1 MRANRFSGFAVS
13 DDPEFHSGIQAIRR
27 LGSLTLPGRA
37 FVSSHT
43 ICFTNNLLSDK
54 ISTTKSRNENSN
66 SRRLAATITTKKS
79 PNAIQA
85 TNSAVLACTSYP
97 VTGAE
102 SFTQIVLNLGK
113 GRSLG
118 MAQPQETSSL
128 GKTGSPCDAGMDPRF
143 EAPATLLRHGIS
155 CAVWAEDALW
165 HYGARTVC
173 FDLFLLVENPEE
185 AAQCLESAGYSRAL
199 PNSRYRFIPELY
211 VLPRFRKG
219 PLDDV
224 EDIRATYIA
233 FLRAKQCRYSL
244 PPASTLKELVP
255 PLPALIDSIIDAWLD
270 ATTTDYAIHLQ
281 THLAYL
287 CAAASP
293 RARDPLF
300 INELKPEHRDFYL
313 RSLSHTGIG
322 AEREKWRRVR
332 DSFLL
337 MA

>member
-1 MRANRFSGFAVS
+1 MRSKL
-13 DDPEFHSGIQAIRR
+13 Q
-27 LGSLTLPGRA
+27 
-37 FVSSHT
+37 
-43 ICFTNNLLSDK
+43 
-54 ISTTKSRNENSN
+54 NSV
-66 SRRLAATITTKKS
+66 A
-79 PNAIQA
+79 
-85 TNSAVLACTSYP
+85 LACTSYL
-97 VTGAE
+97 AE
-102 SFTQIVLNLGK
+102 YLTQTVLNLGK

-128 GKTGSPCDAGMDPRF
+128 GKTVFPCDSGMDPRF

-199 PNSRYRFIPELY
+199 PNPRYRFIPELH
-211 VLPRFRKG
+211 VLPRFKKG
-219 PLDDV
+219 PFDNV

-233 FLRAKQCRYSL
+233 FLQAQQCCYSL
-244 PPASTLKELVP
+244 PQASTLKDLVP

-270 ATTTDYAIHLQ
+270 ATTTDYAVHLQ
-281 THLAYL
+281 AHLAYL
-287 CAAASP
+287 RGGCP
-293 RARDPLF
+293 KARDPLF
-300 INELKPEHRDFYL
+300 MNELKPEHRDFYL
-313 RSLSHTGIG
+313 RSLSHIGIG

-332 DSFLL
+332 DSFLE